1 MSCSNTMSSMSTFSA
16 IRSITAVL
24 ALASAMPAQEL
35 GEKWG
40 TEARE
45 REYYRLVDL
54 PTPEGEVIE
63 AGAFCTL
70 PDGRIA
76 VGTRRGDIWFLGGA
90 DVAKPEPSYHLF
102 ATGLDE
108 IFGLDYRD
116 GAFYVTQ
123 SCELTRI
130 SDTSGDG
137 RADQFKVLSD
147 TWGYANY
154 HEYAFGSKM
163 DAKGNIY
170 VALGLSYSYHSRA
183 LFRGWVLKVT
193 PDGQT
198 VPVASG
204 LRSPAGIGPNE
215 HGAMMFIESQG
226 PWNSANSLKA
236 VTEGSFH
243 GHPISFNWYPF
254 APNLGDAPTQPNPGG
269 RIVTERER
277 VPELTPYA
285 VVFPYIRMGRSLTG
299 FTLDRTGGKFG
310 PFEDQIFIGDFTL
323 SLIMRATTEKV
334 NGLWQGACYPF
345 REGLSTGILN
355 VHFTPDGNLLA
366 GGTNRGWPVRGIKP
380 FALERLEWT
389 SKMPFEVERIS
400 ITPTGFRLRFT
411 KAVDRV
417 TGEDPASYQ
426 LSTFTHIYR
435 GAYGGPEVDQTA
447 PEVTSVKLSEDGLD
461 AVIEIS
467 DWSIGHV
474 HEFDLESLR
483 SSDGDELLHH
493 DAYYTVNAVPGL
505 KPQLQSGIESD
516 PKAQAST
523 EKPAKWLEYKGKKG
537 LPGNG
542 KHVVLIAADQEYR
555 SEQSMP
561 MIARVLAER
570 HGFDTTVLFALNK
583 DGLVD
588 PTQKIKW
595 EDQSVIHNIPGLEK
609 LADADLMIL
618 FSRLITL
625 PDKQLQHFYQYLDS
639 GNPIMA
645 FRTANHGFI
654 GFDYMKD
661 GKRINFGDD
670 VLGGSFRGHHG
681 RWHQDSTL
689 GTVID
694 EARNHPIVQGID
706 TLWGPTDVY
715 RTYPEGESLPKN
727 CTALF
732 MGQPQ
737 MTRVEGSG
745 TNPDLIPLPV
755 VWVKN
760 WTGRTGKSAR
770 VFHST
775 MGSGK
780 DFEDADVRRLAVN
793 AAYWC
798 LGLEDQIN
806 PKSNVDPIG
815 NYTPLVSGFHYEKL
829 GVRPRPIGDYR

>member
-1 MSCSNTMSSMSTFSA
+1 MNCNKSIAMLSLSIGLIAA
-16 IRSITAVL
+16 IA
-24 ALASAMPAQEL
+24 PAQEL

-45 REYYRLVDL
+45 REYYRVVEL
-54 PTPEGEVIE
+54 PIPNELVIE

-76 VGTRRGDIWFLGGA
+76 VGTRHGDIWWMEGVDA
-90 DVAKPEPSYHLF
+90 AKPEPSYHLY
-102 ATGLDE
+102 ASGLDE

-123 SCELTRI
+123 SCELTRLR
-130 SDTSGDG
+130 DTDGDD
-137 RADQFKVLSD
+137 RADTFEVLSD
-147 TWGYANY
+147 AWGYANY
-154 HEYAFGSKM
+154 HEYAFGSKI
-163 DAKGNIY
+163 DPQGNIY

-183 LFRGWVLKVT
+183 LFRGWVMKVT
-193 PDGQT
+193 PEGESI
-198 VPVASG
+198 PVASG
-204 LRSPAGIGPNE
+204 LRSPGGIGANE

-254 APNLGDAPTQPNPGG
+254 APNMGPAPTQPNSGG

-299 FTLDRTGGKFG
+299 FTIDRTGGKFG

-355 VHFTPDGNLLA
+355 VHFTPDGNLLS
-366 GGTNRGWPVRGIKP
+366 GGTNRGWPVRGIRP

-389 SKMPFEVERIS
+389 GKMPFEIDRIS
-400 ITPTGFRLRFT
+400 ITPTGFKLRFT
-411 KAVDRV
+411 KPVDAK
-417 TGEDPASYQ
+417 TGADPASYR
-426 LSTFTHIYR
+426 LSTFTHIYH
-435 GAYGGPEVDQTA
+435 GAYGGPEVDQTKPA
-447 PEVTSVKLSEDGLD
+447 VTSVELSTDGME
-461 AVIEIS
+461 ATIAIRE
-467 DWSIGHV
+467 WSIGHV
-474 HEFDLESLR
+474 HEFDLEPLR
-483 SSDGDELLHH
+483 SRDGEELLHH
-493 DAYYTVNAVPGL
+493 DAYYTVNAVPGMQEGVTTETGAIQNAH
-505 KPQLQSGIESD
+505 PEVTPPDQQA
-516 PKAQAST
+516 AQ
-523 EKPAKWLEYKGKKG
+523 WLEFPGRKG

-542 KHVVLIAADQEYR
+542 KSIVLIAADQEYR

-561 MIARVLAER
+561 MLARVLAER
-570 HGFDTTVLFALNK
+570 HGFDTTVLFALNE

-595 EDQSVIHNIPGLEK
+595 QDESVVHNIPGLEK
-609 LADADLMIL
+609 LADADLMVL
-618 FSRLITL
+618 FSRLVTL
-625 PDKQLQHFYQYLDS
+625 PDQQLKHFYNYLDA
-639 GNPIMA
+639 GKPIMS
-645 FRTANHGFI
+645 FRTGNHGFI
-654 GFDYMKD
+654 GFDYVKD
-661 GKRINFGDD
+661 GKKINFGDD

-689 GTVID
+689 GTVIE

-715 RTYPEGESLPKN
+715 RTYPEGQSLPEG
-727 CTALF
+727 CTPLV
-732 MGQPQ
+732 MGQPL
-737 MTRVEGSG
+737 MTREENSG
-745 TNPDLIPLPV
+745 INPDLIPLPV
-755 VWVKN
+755 AWTKT
-760 WTGRTGKSAR
+760 WTGRSGKSAR
-770 VFHST
+770 VFHCT

-780 DFEDADVRRLAVN
+780 DFEDVDVRRIAIN

-798 LGLEDQIN
+798 LGLESQIN
-806 PKSNVDPIG
+806 PKSNVDPVG
-815 NYTPLVSGFHYEKL
+815 EYKPLVSGFNYEKL
-829 GVRPRPIGDYR
+829 GVRPRPVSHYQK

>member
-1 MSCSNTMSSMSTFSA
+1 MNCLSPSTRA
-16 IRSITAVL
+16 ALAPILGGIVAVL
-24 ALASAMPAQEL
+24 FSIEDLHAQEL

-45 REYYRLVDL
+45 REYYRVVDL
-54 PTPEGEVIE
+54 PIPEGEVIE

-76 VGTRRGDIWFLGGA
+76 VGTRHGDILLMNGVDA
-90 DVAKPEPSYHLF
+90 AKPEPSYHRF

-108 IFGLDYRD
+108 IFGLDFRD

-123 SCELTRI
+123 SCELTRVR
-130 SDTSGDG
+130 DNDGDG
-137 RADQFKVLSD
+137 RADSFEVLSD
-147 TWGYANY
+147 AWGYANY
-154 HEYAFGSKM
+154 HEYAFGSKI
-163 DAKGNIY
+163 DPLGNIY
-170 VALGLSYSYHSRA
+170 VALGLSCSYHSRA
-183 LFRGWVLKVT
+183 LFRGWVIKVT
-193 PDGQT
+193 PDGDSI
-198 VPVASG
+198 PVASG
-204 LRSPAGIGPNE
+204 LRSPGGIGPNE
-215 HGAMMFIESQG
+215 HGQMMFIESQG

-254 APNLGDAPTQPNPGG
+254 APNLGAAPTQPNSGG
-269 RIVTERER
+269 RIVSERER

-299 FTLDRTGGKFG
+299 FTVDRTGGSFG

-355 VHFTPDGNLLA
+355 VHFTPEGNLLV
-366 GGTNRGWPVRGIKP
+366 GGTNRGWPVRGIRP

-389 SKMPFEVERIS
+389 GKMPFEVERIS

-411 KAVDRV
+411 KPVDRK
-417 TGEDPASYQ
+417 TGEDVASYRV
-426 LSTFTHIYR
+426 STFTHIYH
-435 GAYGGPEVDQTA
+435 GAYGGPEVDQTT
-447 PEVTSVKLSEDGLD
+447 PKVTSVELCADGME
-461 AVIEIS
+461 AVIAIS
-467 DWSIGHV
+467 EWSIGHV

-483 SSDGDELLHH
+483 SKDGEELLHH
-493 DAYYTVNAVPGL
+493 DAYYTVNAVPAD
-505 KPQLQSGIESD
+505 ES
-516 PKAQAST
+516 AQ
-523 EKPAKWLEYKGKKG
+523 WLEYKGKKG

-542 KHVVLIAADQEYR
+542 KRIVLIAADQEYR

-561 MIARVLAER
+561 MLARVLAER
-570 HGFDTTVLFALNK
+570 HGFDTTVLFALNE

-595 EDQSVIHNIPGLEK
+595 QDESAMHNIPGLEK

-625 PDKQLQHFYQYLDS
+625 PDEQLQHFYDYLDS

-654 GFDYMKD
+654 GFDYQMG
-661 GKRINFGDD
+661 GKKINFGED
-670 VLGGSFRGHHG
+670 VLGGSFRSHHG

-689 GTVID
+689 GTVIEEMRD
-694 EARNHPIVQGID
+694 HPVVQGID

-715 RTYPEGESLPKN
+715 RTYPEGGSLPEG
-727 CTALF
+727 CTALV
-732 MGQPQ
+732 MGQPL
-737 MTRVEGSG
+737 MTREENSG
-745 TNPDLIPLPV
+745 INPDLIPLPV
-755 VWVKN
+755 AWVKS
-760 WTGRTGKSAR
+760 WTGRTGKTAR

-780 DFEDADVRRLAVN
+780 DFEDVDVRRIAVN

-798 LGLEDQIN
+798 LGLESQIN
-806 PKSNVDPIG
+806 PNSTVDPVGI
-815 NYTPLVSGFHYEKL
+815 YKPLVSGFNYEKL
-829 GVRPRPIGDYR
+829 GVRPRPVSDYR